1 MKIVLDSNII
11 FSALLS
17 SNNKFQYLLFSKEFK
32 FFSCNFLFVEIFK
45 NKEKLQ
51 RISKLSE
58 EELLIQLTNIF
69 SKIRFIPEE
78 FIPRDIFIN
87 AYNLCKDIDE
97 SDTPFLATALFL
109 KAKLLTGD
117 KKLIKTLREKGLD
130 LVITI
135 NDISF

>member
-17 SNNKFQYLLFSKEFK
+17 SKNKFQYLLYSKEFK

-51 RISKLSE
+51 KTSKLSE
-58 EELLIQLTNIF
+58 EDLMIQLSNIL
-69 SKIRFIPEE
+69 SKIQFIPEVL
-78 FIPRDIFIN
+78 IPRDIFVK
-87 AYNLCKDIDE
+87 AYNLCKDVDE
-97 SDTPFLATALFL
+97 SDTPFLALAMFL

-117 KKLIKTLREKGLD
+117 KKLTKYLRKKGLD

-135 NDISF
+135 NEILD